1 MFLPLFLTIDQYFLI
16 SAVIA
21 QVFIPIA
28 EPVIPTGLQS
38 KEAKAEI
45 ETHLVTAEAKITK
58 SSI

>member
-1 MFLPLFLTIDQYFLI
+1 MFLPLFLTVDQYFLI